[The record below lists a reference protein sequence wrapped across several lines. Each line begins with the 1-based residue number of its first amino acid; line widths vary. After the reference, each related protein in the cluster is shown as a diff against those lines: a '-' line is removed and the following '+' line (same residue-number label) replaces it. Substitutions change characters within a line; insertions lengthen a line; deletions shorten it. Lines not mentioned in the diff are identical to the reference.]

1 VHTVACHVIDCV
13 LSWCADQFE
22 ALQEELYQRR
32 DECTQLRAMLASR
45 DSQIAENI
53 VNPLLGSEDME
64 LKLAYNSQRDLKRL
78 TIASSQM

>member
-1 VHTVACHVIDCV
+1 MTVIIVTMCSV
-13 LSWCADQFE
+13 LSWCIDQFE

-32 DECTQLRAMLASR
+32 DECTQLRAVLASR

-64 LKLAYNSQRDLKRL
+64 LKMAYNSQRDLKRS
-78 TIASSQM
+78 TIAYS